1 MKTNPNEFRDTL
13 PADEVVLEPSG
24 QFAADL
30 RNLRSA
36 VHRAA
41 ERSGSRP
48 LSSAWLIAA
57 KRRQRAAQRRVMLA
71 WGLVGTCAALLCLGA
86 LPLLHRAAPIAAPQ
100 VARQVQAQSPAD
112 DTALLEQVD
121 SAVSESV
128 PSSLAPLATLD
139 EWSSTSSTNN
149 EPSLNKPEN
158 KNVAQ

>member
-1 MKTNPNEFRDTL
+1 MKTNPNEFRDAL
-13 PADEVVLEPSG
+13 PPEEVMLEPSG

-41 ERSGSRP
+41 ERAGSRP
-48 LSSAWLIAA
+48 LSSAWLISA
-57 KRRQRAAQRRVMLA
+57 KRRQQAAQRRVMLV
-71 WGLVGTCAALLCLGA
+71 WGLVGTCAALLCLGT
-86 LPLLHRAAPIAAPQ
+86 LPLLHRAAPAAAPK
-100 VARQVQAQSPAD
+100 VAHQVQSQPPGD
-112 DTALLEQVD
+112 DTALREQVD

-139 EWSSTSSTNN
+139 EWNSTISTNAA
-149 EPSLNKPEN
+149 PTLNTPEK

>member
-13 PADEVVLEPSG
+13 SPEEVVLEPSG

-48 LSSAWLIAA
+48 LSSAWLISA
-57 KRRQRAAQRRVMLA
+57 KRRQRATQRRVMLV
-71 WGLVGTCAALLCLGA
+71 WGLVGTCAALLCLGT
-86 LPLLHRAAPIAAPQ
+86 LPLLHRAAPVVEQP
-100 VARQVQAQSPAD
+100 VAHQVQTQSPAD

-139 EWSSTSSTNN
+139 EWNSTTSTNAA
-149 EPSLNKPEN
+149 PTLNTPEN